1 MVFRRSSRDRVAE
14 PGPDETGRP
23 AGTVQTEPG
32 SPAQASA
39 PRARTASST
48 ETVPQDDAAR
58 WRQAEAERAA
68 AAAAAP
74 AADPAALGLPAFVM
88 SAVALA
94 IALIG
99 WVPAS
104 AVGAPLPIIIAGGG
118 IGLIITTIWAASV
131 GQSAVA
137 AVFGIFAAFWISY
150 SALIFGV
157 IHRSLG
163 LTLLSIVPTQKLFL
177 ITWLVV
183 FVMLTIATLR
193 LPVAYSAVFGF
204 VALAVLLVLLAV
216 YQTSTNL
223 QIAGGAALMAAA
235 AVGVYLFF
243 HSISVGTG
251 GRPMNLGKPL
261 QRI

>member
-1 MVFRRSSRDRVAE
+1 VSDE
-14 PGPDETGRP
+14 PTRYREVEEP
-23 AGTVQTEPG
+23 AAV
-32 SPAQASA
+32 
-39 PRARTASST
+39 
-48 ETVPQDDAAR
+48 
-58 WRQAEAERAA
+58 
-68 AAAAAP
+68 AP
-74 AADPAALGLPAFVM
+74 AADPSALGLPAFVM
-88 SAVALA
+88 SAVALS

-118 IGLIITTIWAASV
+118 IALIITTVWAAAV

-137 AVFGIFAAFWISY
+137 AVFGIFGAFWISY

-157 IHRSLG
+157 IHNSLG
-163 LTLLSIVPTQKLFL
+163 LSLTSIVPTQKLFL

-204 VALAVLLVLLAV
+204 VALAVLLILLGV
-216 YQTSTNL
+216 YQVSQNL
-223 QIAGGAALMAAA
+223 QIAGGASLMAAA

-251 GRPMNLGKPL
+251 GKPMNLGKPL

>member
-1 MVFRRSSRDRVAE
+1 MAE
-14 PGPDETGRP
+14 PDANPVESGQP
-23 AGTVQTEPG
+23 AGTVHTDQMA
-32 SPAQASA
+32 PAQASA
-39 PRARTASST
+39 PRARTASSA
-48 ETVPQDDAAR
+48 ETVRDESGREQAR
-58 WRQAEAERAA
+58 YREDPAVAEPPAA
-68 AAAAAP
+68 AAALPAP
-74 AADPAALGLPAFVM
+74 DPSALGLPAFVM

-104 AVGAPLPIIIAGGG
+104 AIGAPLPIIIAGGG
-118 IGLIITTIWAASV
+118 IGLIITTIWAAAV

-137 AVFGIFAAFWISY
+137 AVFGIFGAFWISY

-157 IHRSLG
+157 LHNSLG
-163 LTLLSIVPTQKLFL
+163 LTITTVIPTQKLFL

-204 VALAVLLVLLAV
+204 VALAVLLILLGV
-216 YQTSTNL
+216 YQASPNL

-251 GRPMNLGKPL
+251 GKPMNLGKPL